1 VAVVWGCCV
10 GASGKFET
18 GLLPSLEAHG
28 YGTAVLERRG
38 QKSIFEAYN
47 SLMAE
52 AAALPDLEALVLV
65 HDDVEVLDGSIVD
78 TVRAVLADRTVG
90 LIGVVGGAGVR
101 DMAWWDTATRVGSVR
116 HATHVDDFT
125 RGVRDADTVDGL
137 LMAVSPEVARTVRLR
152 KGRYPGWH
160 GYDAELCALVRATGL
175 RVVVADLPVF
185 HNCKPGPW
193 GDPVYDQALHEWRA
207 RWWRRSTTSR
217 LSSIAKREV
226 MAAAARYPK
235 LRALTARRRG

>member
-1 VAVVWGCCV
+1 VTVVWGCCV
-10 GASGKFET
+10 GGSGKFET
-18 GLLPSLEAHG
+18 GLLPSLAVHG
-28 YGTAVLERRG
+28 YDTAVLERRG
-38 QKSIFEAYN
+38 QESIFEAYN

-90 LIGVVGGAGVR
+90 LIGVVGGVGVR
-101 DMAWWDTATRVGSVR
+101 DMPWWETASRVGSVR
-116 HATHVDDFT
+116 HATHIDDFT
-125 RGVRDADTVDGL
+125 RGVRDADAVDGL

-193 GDPVYDQALHEWRA
+193 GEPVYDQARHEWRA
-207 RWWRRSTTSR
+207 RWWRGSTTSR
-217 LSSIAKREV
+217 LASIAKREV
-226 MAAAARYPK
+226 MAAAVRYPK
-235 LRALTARRRG
+235 LRALTSRYT